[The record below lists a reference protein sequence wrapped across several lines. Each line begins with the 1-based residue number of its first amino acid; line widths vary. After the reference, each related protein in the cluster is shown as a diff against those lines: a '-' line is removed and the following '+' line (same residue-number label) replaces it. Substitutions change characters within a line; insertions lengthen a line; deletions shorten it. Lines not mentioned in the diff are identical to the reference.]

1 MASGLNQ
8 TRTQER
14 APSKAQKGT
23 ASHLFLVLVC
33 DRPADPSLRISLQG
47 LDEVVL
53 KREAGHVVRPA
64 AAHIDDRRLTLTVCD
79 RWMSG
84 THATLRKVH
93 GCWVLE
99 DAGSKNGTLV
109 DGFPVQRHALGD
121 GNLIELGHTLL
132 LFRENVPF
140 LPGFPVVLNSD
151 EAAPPAPGLST
162 LSPALAAEFARMHAV
177 ARSRISVVIEG
188 ETGTGKE
195 VVASAIHALSQ
206 RSGPFL
212 AVNCGAL
219 APSLIQSEL
228 FGYAKGAFPGA
239 GEGKAGIIQGADGG
253 TLFLDQIGDLA
264 PASQPLLLRVLQE
277 GEVFPLGALRPVKVD
292 VRVIAASDRDLRSFA
307 PERFRVDLLARLS
320 GIRLVL
326 PPLRE
331 RREDLGLLIREVLRR
346 QKGGAEAGVSFT
358 CDAARALLLYRWP
371 QNVRELEKTLET
383 ASMLA
388 AGSPVG
394 ADHLPAAIAQPLP
407 AAAVA
412 KPSPPAEA
420 AKPSPPATVAFPSS
434 PPAAPAS
441 AASPP
446 SSGLQHFV
454 DELWR
459 RKVVRVVVAY
469 AVAMFGVLQGMDI
482 IVTRLS
488 LPPQLMTGLVIASLL
503 GLPVAAGLSWVFDW
517 TRGGIVR
524 TPRREPGHSPAEPA
538 RASRKLLLFAAVLGV
553 VVLVAAGGALWWRHR
568 PAPRIPSST
577 TGLR

>member
-1 MASGLNQ
+1 
-8 TRTQER
+8 
-14 APSKAQKGT
+14 
-23 ASHLFLVLVC
+23 
-33 DRPADPSLRISLQG
+33 
-47 LDEVVL
+47 
-53 KREAGHVVRPA
+53 
-64 AAHIDDRRLTLTVCD
+64 
-79 RWMSG
+79 MSG
-84 THATLRKVH
+84 THATLCKVH

-109 DGFPVQRHALGD
+109 DGFPVQRHAVGD
-121 GNLIELGHTLL
+121 GDLIELGHTLL

-140 LPGFPVVLNSD
+140 LPGFPVVLTSD
-151 EAAPPAPGLST
+151 EAAPLAPGLAT
-162 LSPALAAEFARMHAV
+162 LSPALAADFARMHAV
-177 ARSRISVVIEG
+177 ARSRIPVVIEG

-195 VVASAIHALSQ
+195 VVASAIHALS
-206 RSGPFL
+206 RRGGPFL

-239 GEGKAGIIQGADGG
+239 SEEKAGIVQSADGG

-277 GEVFPLGALRPVKVD
+277 GEVFPIGAVRPVKVD

-346 QKGGAEAGVSFT
+346 QKGSAAADVSFT
-358 CDAARALLLYRWP
+358 CDAARALLLHPWP
-371 QNVRELEKTLET
+371 QNVRELEKALE
-383 ASMLA
+383 ASVMLA

-394 ADHLPAAIAQPLP
+394 VEHLPATVVQPGP
-407 AAAVA
+407 PGAVA
-412 KPSPPAEA
+412 KPSPSAAVAKRPPPAAVA
-420 AKPSPPATVAFPSS
+420 APSSPPATVAAPSS
-434 PPAAPAS
+434 PPA
-441 AASPP
+441 
-446 SSGLQHFV
+446 SGLQHFV

-469 AVAMFGVLQGMDI
+469 AVAMFGMLQGMDI

-524 TPRREPGHSPAEPA
+524 TPRLEPGHAAALPA
-538 RASRKLLLFAAVLGV
+538 RGSRKLLLLAAVLGV
-553 VVLVAAGGALWWRHR
+553 VVLVVAGGALWWRHR
-568 PAPRIPSST
+568 PAPRIPPSRAGS
-577 TGLR
+577 R